1 MSYDVIVTR
10 EDGAWLADVPSVPG
24 AHTFARSLAGLVE
37 SVREVIVLMADLPD
51 DDQPNVSLTFD
62 VADPLIGEAAELGRT
77 RQALAERE
85 TAVRDATVRT
95 ARSLTSAGYSVR
107 DTAVLLAMTPG
118 RVSQVAKP
126 DARPRSV
133 RRTG

>member
-1 MSYDVIVTR
+1 MSYDVTVTR
-10 EDGAWLADVPSVPG
+10 EDGSWLADVHSVPG

-51 DDQPNVSLTFD
+51 DAQPDVTLTFD
-62 VADPLIGEAAELGRT
+62 VSDPLVIEAAALGRA
-77 RQALAERE
+77 RRELAERE
-85 TAVRDATVRT
+85 TAVRDATADT
-95 ARSLTSAGYSVR
+95 ARSLTGAGYSVR

-126 DARPRSV
+126 APRPRSLK
-133 RRTG
+133 RTG